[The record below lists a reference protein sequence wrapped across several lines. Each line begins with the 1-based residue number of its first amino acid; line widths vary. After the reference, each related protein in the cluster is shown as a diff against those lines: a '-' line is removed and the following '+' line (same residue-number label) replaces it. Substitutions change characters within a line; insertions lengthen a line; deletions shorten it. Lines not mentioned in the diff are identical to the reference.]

1 MTLFKIHK
9 SFNPDRFKQENE
21 RTEGQGD
28 IDVALGGL

>member
-9 SFNPDRFKQENE
+9 SFNPEKFKQEKE
-21 RTEGQGD
+21 RQNGEDD